1 MSTPTFEVRE
11 VTDSGPVD
19 FGPDVSN
26 TPTEPPKEAP
36 KRRSRARDKAESL
49 LGDLGKNSPARS
61 SVRKLSDDDRA
72 RLVSMYET
80 VASLA
85 QPIRPTLALAIHTSK
100 EQCVDSWMNLA
111 DKNVKVRAK
120 ILAFLEG
127 GEWTAVL
134 IAHLPLFMA
143 VIPERLL
150 VKWMTGIGSMFGNLM
165 GVATTDESTVDDYPP
180 NDYPN
185 AGYQAA

>member
-1 MSTPTFEVRE
+1 MTTPTFEVRE
-11 VTDSGPVD
+11 SSVD
-19 FGPDVSN
+19 FGPDVSS

-36 KRRSRARDKAESL
+36 KRTSRAKAKAESL

-61 SVRKLSDDDRA
+61 SVRKLNDDDRV
-72 RLVSMYET
+72 RLLSMYDT
-80 VASLA
+80 IGALA
-85 QPIRPTLALAIHTSK
+85 QPIRPALALAIQTSK
-100 EQCVDSWMNLA
+100 EQCVDAWMNLA
-111 DKNVKVRAK
+111 EKNVKVRAK

-165 GVATTDESTVDDYPP
+165 GVSTADGDENENDYPP
-180 NDYPN
+180 DYS
-185 AGYQAA
+185 GYQAA

>member
-1 MSTPTFEVRE
+1 MTAAFEVRE
-11 VTDSGPVD
+11 SSVD
-19 FGPDVSN
+19 FGPDVSS

-36 KRRSRARDKAESL
+36 KRRTSRARDKAESL

-80 VASLA
+80 VATLA
-85 QPIRPTLALAIHTSK
+85 QPIRPALALAIHGSK
-100 EQCVDSWMNLA
+100 EQCVDAWMNLA
-111 DKNVKVRAK
+111 EKNVKVRAK

-165 GVATTDESTVDDYPP
+165 GMSANDESTEDDYPP
-180 NDYPN
+180 